1 MLHHNMGH
9 TTVPDARHQEPFL
22 QHEQHAREA
31 IVRAHKQVLLIT
43 RVTVQ
48 IGPGDRRWLVCS
60 RPWLNS
66 KLGRKWFVEYKKRLH
81 LEDIPKQSVAK
92 TAKKEKE
99 GRNSVGTSAAGYWQC
114 DARLLRFVVP
124 LSRQRLRRRRDTAT
138 CALRCSWHRAR
149 RTSFKAKAR
158 HGMGEKSQRPG
169 AVGAARTWVPFA
181 TITS

>member
-1 MLHHNMGH
+1 MDLK
-9 TTVPDARHQEPFL
+9 TTKESSFIILYSPFFFFPK
-22 QHEQHAREA
+22 
-31 IVRAHKQVLLIT
+31 IPVL
-43 RVTVQ
+43 
-48 IGPGDRRWLVCS
+48 RRKLS
-60 RPWLNS
+60 
-66 KLGRKWFVEYKKRLH
+66 LGRKWFVEYKKRLH